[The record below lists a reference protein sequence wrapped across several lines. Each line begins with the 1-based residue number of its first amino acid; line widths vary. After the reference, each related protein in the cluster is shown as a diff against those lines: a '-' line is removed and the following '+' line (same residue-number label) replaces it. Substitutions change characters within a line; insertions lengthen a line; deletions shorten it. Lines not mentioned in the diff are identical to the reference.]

1 MIDMRLGW
9 NERIYITTFI
19 VGNKYVSVR
28 HLNKTYSAILEA
40 LEEHL
45 GELKKPFVVL
55 SQQQV
60 FVDDGYLL
68 VDKELIDIDMMD

>member
-1 MIDMRLGW
+1 MIDMRLGY

-28 HLNKTYSAILEA
+28 HLNKTYSTILEA
-40 LEEHL
+40 LEEYL

-60 FVDDGYLL
+60 FHEDSYLL
-68 VDKELIDIDMMD
+68 MDKELIDIDMVD